1 MVKHLVVLVVEDP
14 LANAGDTGD
23 VDLIPR
29 WGRSHGEEHGNPL
42 QYSCQRIPWTEKPG
56 GLHFIGSQT
65 VGLSRAHMHAPYY
78 RSSDNLNKYF
88 MK

>member
-1 MVKHLVVLVVEDP
+1 MVKYLVVLVVEDP
-14 LANAGDTGD
+14 LASAGDTGD

-29 WGRSHGEEHGNPL
+29 WGRSPGGEHGNPL
-42 QYSCQRIPWTEKPG
+42 QYSCQRIPWTEEPG

-65 VGLSRAHMHAPYY
+65 VGLSWTHMHVPYY
-78 RSSDNLNKYF
+78 RSSDNFNKYF